1 MIRINL
7 LPEKRAAQRRSAAAE
22 GQAWLVI
29 VAGILV
35 FEVIGLML
43 LQKSKND
50 ELAKLVKHN
59 QEIQANIDD
68 IKRQIANRDE
78 IKNQLK
84 ELRDR
89 EDAIQKLESARTGP
103 TSVMLELSHIL
114 TPGRM
119 PTVDRDKLEQLRRDD
134 PQAVPNANWDAR
146 RLWLTNYDEVDRR
159 VHLAGLARDGEDVSE
174 FLRRLALSD
183 FFYDVRMLP
192 ASKSMDS
199 TAHVEMVKFEVST
212 KVRY

>member
-7 LPEKRAAQRRSAAAE
+7 LPEKRAAQRR
-22 GQAWLVI
+22 G
-29 VAGILV
+29 VAGERQTWLLAILGALLL
-35 FEVIGLML
+35 EIIGMML
-43 LQKSKND
+43 LHKSKND
-50 ELAKLVKHN
+50 DLSRLQKHN

-68 IKRQIANRDE
+68 IKRQISNRDE
-78 IKNQLK
+78 IKNELK

-114 TPGRM
+114 TSGRM
-119 PTVDRDKLEQLRRDD
+119 PTVDRDKLEQLRRDN
-134 PQAVPNANWDAR
+134 PQAVPNLNWDAR
-146 RLWLTNYDEVDRR
+146 RLWLVSYDEVDRN

-174 FLRRLALSD
+174 FLRRLSLSD
-183 FFYDVRMLP
+183 FFFDVKMLP
-192 ASKSMDS
+192 ASK
-199 TAHVEMVKFEVST
+199 TTEGPNHVELVKFELSA

>member
-22 GQAWLVI
+22 GQAWVFVI
-29 VAGILV
+29 VGVLV
-35 FEVIGLML
+35 FEIIGLML

-50 ELAKLVKHN
+50 ELAKLAKHN
-59 QEIQANIDD
+59 QEVQANIDD
-68 IKRQIANRDE
+68 IKRQISNRDE

-119 PTVDRDKLEQLRRDD
+119 PTVDRDKLEQLRRDN

-146 RLWLTNYDEVDRR
+146 RLWLTQYDEVDRN
-159 VHLAGLARDGEDVSE
+159 VKLQGLARDGEDVSE
-174 FLRRLALSD
+174 FLRRLSLSD

-192 ASKSMDS
+192 ASK
-199 TAHVEMVKFEVST
+199 TTEGPNHVELVRFELSA

>member
-1 MIRINL
+1 MIRVNL

-22 GQAWLVI
+22 SQGWIFAI
-29 VAGILV
+29 VGALV
-35 FEVIGLML
+35 FEVVVMML
-43 LQKSKND
+43 IQKSKND
-50 ELAKLVKHN
+50 DLAHVMRRN
-59 QEIQANIDD
+59 AEISASVDD
-68 IKRQIANRDE
+68 IKKQISNRDE

-103 TSVMLELSHIL
+103 TSVLLEMSHLL

-119 PTVDRDKLEQLRRDD
+119 PTVDRDKLEQLKRDD
-134 PQAVPNANWDAR
+134 PQAVPNPNWDAR
-146 RLWLTNYDEVDRR
+146 RLWLTAYTEIDRK
-159 VHLAGLARDGEDVSE
+159 VNLQGIARDGEDVAE
-174 FLRRLALSD
+174 LLRRLQVSD

-192 ASKSMDS
+192 AGKIMDGP
-199 TAHVEMVKFEVST
+199 THTELVSFKVSA

>member
-1 MIRINL
+1 VIRINL
-7 LPEKRAAQRRSAAAE
+7 LPEKRAAQRRTAAAE
-22 GQAWLVI
+22 GQAWIVI
-29 VAGILV
+29 VAGALI
-35 FEVIGLML
+35 FEVICLML
-43 LQKSKND
+43 LQQSKND
-50 ELAKLVKHN
+50 ELAKLQKHN

-119 PTVDRDKLEQLRRDD
+119 PTIDRDKLEQLKRDD
-134 PQAVPNANWDAR
+134 PQAVPNVNWDAR
-146 RLWLTNYDEVDRR
+146 RLWLVSYDEVDRNVR
-159 VHLAGLARDGEDVSE
+159 LAGLARDGEDVSE

-183 FFYDVRMLP
+183 FFYDVKMLP
-192 ASKSMDS
+192 ASKTTDPA
-199 TAHVEMVKFEVST
+199 THVELVRFEVST

>member
-7 LPEKRAAQRRSAAAE
+7 LPEKRAAQRRTAAAE
-22 GQAWLVI
+22 GQAWIVI
-29 VAGILV
+29 VAGVFI
-35 FEVIGLML
+35 FEVICLLL
-43 LQKSKND
+43 LQQSKND
-50 ELAKLVKHN
+50 ELAKLQKHN
-59 QEIQANIDD
+59 QAIQANIDD

-78 IKNQLK
+78 IKNQLN

-119 PTVDRDKLEQLRRDD
+119 PTIYRDKLEQLKRDN
-134 PQAVPNANWDAR
+134 PQAVPNVNWDAR
-146 RLWLTNYDEVDRR
+146 RLWLTSYDEVDRNVR
-159 VHLAGLARDGEDVSE
+159 LAGLARDGEDVSE
-174 FLRRLALSD
+174 FLRRLTLSD
-183 FFYDVRMLP
+183 FFYDVKMLP
-192 ASKSMDS
+192 ASKTTDPSS
-199 TAHVEMVKFEVST
+199 HVELVRFEVST

>member
-22 GQAWLVI
+22 GQSWVFVI
-29 VAGILV
+29 VGVLL
-35 FEVIGLML
+35 FEIIGLLL

-50 ELAKLVKHN
+50 ELAKLLKHN

-68 IKRQIANRDE
+68 IKRQISNRDE

-119 PTVDRDKLEQLRRDD
+119 PTVDRDKLEQLRRDN

-146 RLWLTNYDEVDRR
+146 RLWLVQYDEVDRN
-159 VHLAGLARDGEDVSE
+159 VKLEGLARDGEDVSE
-174 FLRRLALSD
+174 FLRRLSLSD

-192 ASKSMDS
+192 ASK
-199 TAHVEMVKFEVST
+199 TTEGPNHVELVKFELSA

>member
-22 GQAWLVI
+22 GQAWIVV
-29 VAGILV
+29 VAGVLV
-35 FEVIGLML
+35 FEIIGLML
-43 LQKSKND
+43 LQNSKNE
-50 ELAKLVKHN
+50 ELAKLTKHN
-59 QEIQANIDD
+59 QEVQANIDD
-68 IKRQIANRDE
+68 IKRQISNRDE
-78 IKNQLK
+78 IKNELK

-89 EDAIQKLESARTGP
+89 EEAIQKLESARTGP

-146 RLWLTNYDEVDRR
+146 RLWLVSYDEVDRNVR
-159 VHLAGLARDGEDVSE
+159 LAGLARDGEDVSE

-192 ASKSMDS
+192 ASKTVDNA
-199 TAHVEMVKFEVST
+199 THVELVRFELSA